1 MPTQIQLR
9 RGSTVQTS
17 TFTGAAGEITV
28 DTDKKVVV
36 VHDGSS
42 AGGVPLARGN
52 HTQSAFDAANASV
65 TGATSAGSYANSAY
79 STANTAATNALSAGV
94 YANAAFLAANSAVDT
109 WVRNAANSASSYA
122 NGAFAVANAKFS
134 STGGTISGD
143 VVVTGNLSVSGN
155 VFQVDATNL
164 SVEDNMIYLNANNTV
179 ANPDLGFAGNYND
192 GTYHH
197 AGMFRDATDGTWKFF
212 YNYSPEPDASP
223 YIDTS
228 HATFRI
234 ANLTANL
241 ITDVATIR
249 GYDPINHTNT
259 AYTHANAAFNAANNS
274 TDTWVRSA
282 ANSASS
288 YANSA
293 YAVANTGN
301 TTATSA
307 SSYANSAY
315 LQANTA
321 TTNAATADQRAV
333 TSGVYANA
341 AYGVANSA
349 SSYANGAFT
358 QANSAFNNGTSASSY
373 ANGAFSAANAA
384 SSYANSAYAKA
395 NTAGGGS
402 GLFNSSINVATG
414 YAVTNALSNAVVFS
428 ANATIYSIYV
438 TNIGADVNA
447 AVTITA
453 DFTPTGSSAN
463 VSMFRNIPI
472 PSRSSVEMLKKPQV
486 VKAND
491 IIKMQAFAN
500 GVGANSNAH
509 VIIVYET
516 TALSSYDR
524 ATALAGTGYSNLYT
538 ATGSPAVLESIK
550 VVNQDTAFGN
560 HAISIIWTNSSN
572 TVQGYIAKDIILPA
586 NSTIELCE
594 APKYM
599 YSGDKL
605 DIYSS
610 YANVVSVFASAKRT
624 A

>member
-36 VHDGSS
+36 VHDGAS
-42 AGGVPLARGN
+42 AGGIPLARGN
-52 HTQSAFDAANASV
+52 HAQAAFDAANATS
-65 TGATSAGSYANSAY
+65 TGSTSAGSYANSAY
-79 STANTAATNALSAGV
+79 STANTAATNATTADQRAVTSGV
-94 YANAAFLAANSAVDT
+94 YANAAFAA
-109 WVRNAANSASSYA
+109 
-122 NGAFAVANAKFS
+122 ANAKFS
-134 STGGTISGD
+134 ATGGTISGD

-155 VFQVDATNL
+155 VFNVDATNL
-164 SVEDNMIYLNANNTV
+164 NVEDNMIYLNANNTV

-192 GTYHH
+192 GSYHH

-212 YNYSPEPDASP
+212 HNYDPEPDASP
-223 YIDTS
+223 YIDTG

-259 AYTHANAAFNAANNS
+259 AYTHANAAFTAANNS
-274 TDTWVRSA
+274 VDTWVRAA

-288 YANSA
+288 YANGA
-293 YAVANTGN
+293 FLAAN
-301 TTATSA
+301 A
-307 SSYANSAY
+307 SVNFIALGTANSA
-315 LQANTA
+315 
-321 TTNAATADQRAV
+321 
-333 TSGVYANA
+333 GVYANT

-395 NTAGGGS
+395 NTGGGGS
-402 GLFNSSINVATG
+402 GLFNSAINVATG
-414 YAVTNALSNAVVFS
+414 YAITSSLANAVVFS
-428 ANATIYSIYV
+428 ANATIHSIYV
-438 TNIGADVNA
+438 TNIGPDVNA
-447 AVTITA
+447 AVTVTA

-463 VSMFRNIPI
+463 VSLFRNIPI

-491 IIKMQAFAN
+491 IIKMQSFVN
-500 GVGANSNAH
+500 GTAASSNAH
-509 VIIVYET
+509 VTIVYET
-516 TALSSYDR
+516 TALSSFDR
-524 ATALAGTGYSNLYT
+524 ASALADTGYSTLYT
-538 ATGSPAVLESIK
+538 ATGSPAVIESIK

-560 HAISIIWTNSSN
+560 HAISIIWTNSGN
-572 TVQGYIAKDIILPA
+572 TIQGYIAKDIILPA
-586 NSTIELCE
+586 NSTIELSE
-594 APKYM
+594 APKYL

>member
-42 AGGVPLARGN
+42 AGGIPLAREN

-79 STANTAATNALSAGV
+79 STANSATTSASQADQRAVTSGA
-94 YANAAFLAANSAVDT
+94 YANAAFAA
-109 WVRNAANSASSYA
+109 
-122 NGAFAVANAKFS
+122 ANAKFS
-134 STGGTISGD
+134 TSGGTISGD

-164 SVEDNMIYLNANNTV
+164 SVEDNMIYLNANNTT

-192 GTYHH
+192 GSYHH

-212 YNYSPEPDASP
+212 YNYDPEPDASP

-228 HATFRI
+228 HASFRI
-234 ANLTANL
+234 ANITANL

-288 YANSA
+288 YANGA
-293 YAVANTGN
+293 FV
-301 TTATSA
+301 
-307 SSYANSAY
+307 
-315 LQANTA
+315 QANTA

-333 TSGVYANA
+333 TSGSYANSA
-341 AYGVANSA
+341 FGVANSA

-402 GLFNSSINVATG
+402 GLFNSAINVATG
-414 YAVTNALSNAVVFS
+414 YAITSSLANAVVFT

-438 TNIGADVNA
+438 TNIGPDVNA
-447 AVTITA
+447 AVTVTA

-463 VSMFRNIPI
+463 VSMFKNIPI

-491 IIKMQAFAN
+491 IIKMQSFVN
-500 GVGANSNAH
+500 GTAASSNAH

-550 VVNQDTAFGN
+550 VVNQDSAFGN

>member
-36 VHDGSS
+36 VHDGAS
-42 AGGVPLARGN
+42 AGGIPLARGN
-52 HTQSAFDAANASV
+52 HAQAAFDAANTTS
-65 TGATSAGSYANSAY
+65 TGVTSAGSYANSAY
-79 STANTAATNALSAGV
+79 STANTAATNATTADQRAVTSGV
-94 YANAAFLAANSAVDT
+94 YANAAFAA
-109 WVRNAANSASSYA
+109 
-122 NGAFAVANAKFS
+122 ANAKFS
-134 STGGTISGD
+134 ATGGTISGD
-143 VVVTGNLSVSGN
+143 VIVTGNLSVSGD

-192 GTYHH
+192 GAYHH
-197 AGMFRDATDGTWKFF
+197 AGMFRDATDGIWKFF
-212 YNYSPEPDASP
+212 YNYDPEPDASP
-223 YIDTS
+223 YIDTG

-259 AYTHANAAFNAANNS
+259 AYTHANAAFTAANNS
-274 TDTWVRSA
+274 VDTWVRDA

-288 YANSA
+288 YANGA
-293 YAVANTGN
+293 FLAAN
-301 TTATSA
+301 A
-307 SSYANSAY
+307 SVNFIALGTANSA
-315 LQANTA
+315 
-321 TTNAATADQRAV
+321 
-333 TSGVYANA
+333 GVYANA

-402 GLFNSSINVATG
+402 GLFNSAINVSTG
-414 YAVTNALSNAVVFS
+414 YAITSSLANAVVFT

-438 TNIGADVNA
+438 TNIGPDVNA
-447 AVTITA
+447 AVTVTA

-463 VSMFRNIPI
+463 VSLFRNIPI

-491 IIKMQAFAN
+491 IIKMQSFVN
-500 GVGANSNAH
+500 GTAASSNAH
-509 VIIVYET
+509 VTIVYET

-524 ATALAGTGYSNLYT
+524 ATALAGTGYSTLYT
-538 ATGSPAVLESIK
+538 ASGSPAVIESIK

-560 HAISIIWTNSSN
+560 HAISIIWSNSSN
-572 TVQGYIAKDIILPA
+572 TIQGYIAKDIILPA
-586 NSTIELCE
+586 NSTIELSE
-594 APKYM
+594 APKYL
-599 YSGDKL
+599 YAGDKL

>member
-28 DTDKKVVV
+28 DTDKKIVV
-36 VHDGSS
+36 VHDGAS

-52 HTQSAFDAANASV
+52 HAQAAFDAANATS
-65 TGATSAGSYANSAY
+65 TGTTSAGSYANSAY
-79 STANTAATNALSAGV
+79 STANTAATNATTADQRAVTSGV
-94 YANAAFLAANSAVDT
+94 YANAAFAA
-109 WVRNAANSASSYA
+109 
-122 NGAFAVANAKFS
+122 ANAKFS
-134 STGGTISGD
+134 ATGGTISGD

-155 VFQVDATNL
+155 VFNVDATNL
-164 SVEDNMIYLNANNTV
+164 NVEDNMIYLNANNTV
-179 ANPDLGFAGNYND
+179 VNPDLGFAGNYND
-192 GTYHH
+192 GAYHH
-197 AGMFRDATDGTWKFF
+197 TGMFRDATDGIWKFF
-212 YNYSPEPDASP
+212 YNYDPEPDASP
-223 YIDTS
+223 YIDTG

-259 AYTHANAAFNAANNS
+259 AYTHANAAFTAANNS
-274 TDTWVRSA
+274 VDTWVRAA

-288 YANSA
+288 YANGA
-293 YAVANTGN
+293 FLAAN
-301 TTATSA
+301 A
-307 SSYANSAY
+307 SVNFIALGTANSA
-315 LQANTA
+315 
-321 TTNAATADQRAV
+321 
-333 TSGVYANA
+333 GVYANA

-395 NTAGGGS
+395 NTGGGS
-402 GLFNSSINVATG
+402 GLFNSAINVATG
-414 YAVTNALSNAVVFS
+414 YAITSSLANAVVFS

-438 TNIGADVNA
+438 TNIGPDVNA
-447 AVTITA
+447 AVTVTA

-463 VSMFRNIPI
+463 VSLFRNIPI

-491 IIKMQAFAN
+491 IIKMQSFVN
-500 GVGANSNAH
+500 GTAASSNAH
-509 VIIVYET
+509 VTIVYET
-516 TALSSYDR
+516 TALSSFDR
-524 ATALAGTGYSNLYT
+524 ASALAGTGYSTLYT
-538 ATGSPAVLESIK
+538 ATGSPAVIESIK

-560 HAISIIWTNSSN
+560 HAISIIWTNSGN
-572 TVQGYIAKDIILPA
+572 TIQGYIAKDIILPA
-586 NSTIELCE
+586 NSTIELSE
-594 APKYM
+594 APKYL

>member
-28 DTDKKVVV
+28 DTDKKIVV
-36 VHDGSS
+36 VHDGAS

-52 HTQSAFDAANASV
+52 HAQAAFDAANATS
-65 TGATSAGSYANSAY
+65 TGTTSAGSYANSAY
-79 STANTAATNALSAGV
+79 STANTAAPNATTADQRAVTSGV
-94 YANAAFLAANSAVDT
+94 YANAAFAA
-109 WVRNAANSASSYA
+109 
-122 NGAFAVANAKFS
+122 ANAKFS
-134 STGGTISGD
+134 ATGGTISGD

-155 VFQVDATNL
+155 VFNVDATNL
-164 SVEDNMIYLNANNTV
+164 NVEDNMIYLNANNTV
-179 ANPDLGFAGNYND
+179 VNPDLGFAGNYND
-192 GTYHH
+192 GAYHH
-197 AGMFRDATDGTWKFF
+197 TGMFRDATDGIWKFF
-212 YNYSPEPDASP
+212 YNYDPEPDASP
-223 YIDTS
+223 YIDTG

-249 GYDPINHTNT
+249 GYDPINHTNI
-259 AYTHANAAFNAANNS
+259 AYTHANAAFTAANNS
-274 TDTWVRSA
+274 TDSWVRDA

-288 YANSA
+288 YANGA
-293 YAVANTGN
+293 FLAAN
-301 TTATSA
+301 A
-307 SSYANSAY
+307 SVNFIALGTANSA
-315 LQANTA
+315 
-321 TTNAATADQRAV
+321 
-333 TSGVYANA
+333 GVYANA

-395 NTAGGGS
+395 NTGGGS
-402 GLFNSSINVATG
+402 GLFNSAINVATG
-414 YAVTNALSNAVVFS
+414 YAITSSLANAVVFS

-438 TNIGADVNA
+438 TNIGPDVNA
-447 AVTITA
+447 AVTVTA

-463 VSMFRNIPI
+463 VSLFRNIPI

-491 IIKMQAFAN
+491 IIKMQSFVN
-500 GVGANSNAH
+500 GTAASSNAH
-509 VIIVYET
+509 VTIVYET
-516 TALSSYDR
+516 TALSSFDR
-524 ATALAGTGYSNLYT
+524 ASALADTGYSTLYT
-538 ATGSPAVLESIK
+538 ATGSPAVIESIK

-560 HAISIIWTNSSN
+560 HAISIIWTNSGN
-572 TVQGYIAKDIILPA
+572 TIQGYIAKDIILPA
-586 NSTIELCE
+586 NSTIELSE
-594 APKYM
+594 APKYL

>member
-36 VHDGSS
+36 VHDGAS
-42 AGGVPLARGN
+42 AGGIPLARGN
-52 HTQSAFDAANASV
+52 HAQAAFDAANTTS
-65 TGATSAGSYANSAY
+65 TGVTSAGSYANSAY
-79 STANTAATNALSAGV
+79 STANTAATNATTADQRAVTSGV
-94 YANAAFLAANSAVDT
+94 YANAAFAA
-109 WVRNAANSASSYA
+109 
-122 NGAFAVANAKFS
+122 ANAKFS
-134 STGGTISGD
+134 ATGGTISGD
-143 VVVTGNLSVSGN
+143 VIVTGNLSVSGN

-192 GTYHH
+192 GAYHH
-197 AGMFRDATDGTWKFF
+197 AGMFRDATDGIWKFF
-212 YNYSPEPDASP
+212 YNYDPEPDASP
-223 YIDTS
+223 YIDTG

-259 AYTHANAAFNAANNS
+259 AYTHANAAFTAANNS
-274 TDTWVRSA
+274 VDTWVRDA

-288 YANSA
+288 YANGA
-293 YAVANTGN
+293 FLAAN
-301 TTATSA
+301 A
-307 SSYANSAY
+307 SVNFIALGTANSA
-315 LQANTA
+315 
-321 TTNAATADQRAV
+321 
-333 TSGVYANA
+333 GVYANA

-402 GLFNSSINVATG
+402 GLFNSAINVATG
-414 YAVTNALSNAVVFS
+414 YAITSSLANAVVFT

-438 TNIGADVNA
+438 TNIGPDVNA
-447 AVTITA
+447 AVTVTA

-463 VSMFRNIPI
+463 VSLFRNIPI

-491 IIKMQAFAN
+491 IIKMQSFVN
-500 GVGANSNAH
+500 GTAASSNAH
-509 VIIVYET
+509 VTIVYET

-524 ATALAGTGYSNLYT
+524 ATALAGTGYSTLYT
-538 ATGSPAVLESIK
+538 ASGSPAVIESIK

-560 HAISIIWTNSSN
+560 HAISIIWSNSSN
-572 TVQGYIAKDIILPA
+572 TIQGYIAKDIILPA
-586 NSTIELCE
+586 NSTLELCE
-594 APKYM
+594 APKYL
-599 YSGDKL
+599 YAGDEL

-610 YANVVSVFASAKRT
+610 YANVVSVFVSAKRT

>member
-42 AGGVPLARGN
+42 AGGIPLAREN
-52 HTQSAFDAANASV
+52 HAQAAFNAANTTV
-65 TGATSAGSYANSAY
+65 TGVTSAGSYANSA
-79 STANTAATNALSAGV
+79 
-94 YANAAFLAANSAVDT
+94 FEAANS
-109 WVRNAANSASSYA
+109 
-122 NGAFAVANAKFS
+122 KL
-134 STGGTISGD
+134 STSGGTISGS
-143 VVVTGNLSVSGN
+143 VTVTGNLTVGGEVVTIN
-155 VFQVDATNL
+155 ATNL
-164 SVEDNMIYLNANNTV
+164 SVEDNMIYLNANNAVT
-179 ANPDLGFAGNYND
+179 NPDLGLAGNYND

-197 AGMFRDATDGTWKFF
+197 AGMFRDATDGTWKFY
-212 YNYSPEPDASP
+212 YNYEPEPDASP
-223 YIDTS
+223 YIDTG
-228 HATFRI
+228 HASFRY
-234 ANLTANL
+234 ANITANL

-249 GYDPINHTNT
+249 GYDPINHTNA
-259 AYTHANAAFNAANNS
+259 AYTHANAAFVAANNS
-274 TDTWVRSA
+274 TDSWVRDA
-282 ANSASS
+282 ANSAS
-288 YANSA
+288 A
-293 YAVANTGN
+293 
-301 TTATSA
+301 
-307 SSYANSAY
+307 
-315 LQANTA
+315 
-321 TTNAATADQRAV
+321 
-333 TSGVYANA
+333 YANA
-341 AYGVANSA
+341 GFGVANSA

-447 AVTITA
+447 AVTITG

-491 IIKMQAFAN
+491 IIKMQAFVN

-516 TALSSYDR
+516 TTLSSYDR

-550 VVNQDTAFGN
+550 VVNQDSAFGN

>member
-42 AGGVPLARGN
+42 AGGVPLARAN
-52 HTQSAFDAANASV
+52 HTQSAFDAANTTVTAAAAAS
-65 TGATSAGSYANSAY
+65 SYANSAY
-79 STANTAATNALSAGV
+79 STANTAATNATTADQRAVTSGA
-94 YANAAFLAANSAVDT
+94 YANAAFAA
-109 WVRNAANSASSYA
+109 
-122 NGAFAVANAKFS
+122 ANAKFS
-134 STGGTISGD
+134 ATGGTISGD

-155 VFQVDATNL
+155 VFNVDATNL
-164 SVEDNMIYLNANNTV
+164 NIEDNMIYLNANNTV
-179 ANPDLGFAGNYND
+179 VNPDLGFAGNYND
-192 GTYHH
+192 GSYHH
-197 AGMFRDATDGTWKFF
+197 AGIFRDATDGTWKFF
-212 YNYSPEPDASP
+212 HNYDPEPDASP
-223 YIDTS
+223 YIDTG

-234 ANLTANL
+234 ANVTANL

-249 GYDPINHTNT
+249 GYDPINHTNV
-259 AYTHANAAFNAANNS
+259 AYTHANAAFVAANNS
-274 TDTWVRSA
+274 TDSWVRNA

-288 YANSA
+288 YANGA
-293 YAVANTGN
+293 FGVANT
-301 TTATSA
+301 AA
-307 SSYANSAY
+307 
-315 LQANTA
+315 
-321 TTNAATADQRAV
+321 TNATTADQRAV

-373 ANGAFSAANAA
+373 ANGAFSAANSA
-384 SSYANSAYAKA
+384 SSYANAAFVKA
-395 NTAGGGS
+395 NTGGGGS

-414 YAVTNALSNAVVFS
+414 YAITSSLANAVVFS

-438 TNIGADVNA
+438 TNIGPDVNA
-447 AVTITA
+447 AVTVTG

-463 VSMFRNIPI
+463 VSLFRNIPI

-491 IIKMQAFAN
+491 IIKMQSFVN
-500 GVGANSNAH
+500 GTAASSNAH
-509 VIIVYET
+509 VTIVYET
-516 TALSSYDR
+516 TALSSFDR
-524 ATALAGTGYSNLYT
+524 SAALAGTGYSALYA
-538 ATGSPAVLESIK
+538 ATGSPAVIESIK
-550 VVNQDTAFGN
+550 IVNQDTAFGN

-572 TVQGYIAKDIILPA
+572 TIQGYIAKDIILPA

-594 APKYM
+594 APKYL
-599 YSGDKL
+599 YAGDEL
-605 DIYSS
+605 DFYSS
-610 YANVVSVFASAKRT
+610 FANVVSVFVSAKRT

>member
-36 VHDGSS
+36 VHDGAS
-42 AGGVPLARGN
+42 AGGIPLARGN
-52 HTQSAFDAANASV
+52 HAQAAFDAANSTS

-79 STANTAATNALSAGV
+79 STANTAATNATTADQRAVTSGA
-94 YANAAFLAANSAVDT
+94 YANAAFAA
-109 WVRNAANSASSYA
+109 
-122 NGAFAVANAKFS
+122 ANAKFS
-134 STGGTISGD
+134 ATGGTISGD

-155 VFQVDATNL
+155 VFNVDATNL
-164 SVEDNMIYLNANNTV
+164 NVEDNMIYLNANNTV
-179 ANPDLGFAGNYND
+179 ANPDPGFAGNYND
-192 GTYHH
+192 GSYHH
-197 AGMFRDATDGTWKFF
+197 AGMFRDATDGIWKFF
-212 YNYSPEPDASP
+212 YNYDPEPDASP
-223 YIDTS
+223 YIDTG

-259 AYTHANAAFNAANNS
+259 AYTHANAAFTAANNS
-274 TDTWVRSA
+274 VDTWVRAA

-288 YANSA
+288 YANGA
-293 YAVANTGN
+293 FLAAN
-301 TTATSA
+301 A
-307 SSYANSAY
+307 SVNFIALGTANSA
-315 LQANTA
+315 
-321 TTNAATADQRAV
+321 
-333 TSGVYANA
+333 GVYANA
-341 AYGVANSA
+341 GFGVANSA

-395 NTAGGGS
+395 NTGGGS
-402 GLFNSSINVATG
+402 GLFNSAINVATG
-414 YAVTNALSNAVVFS
+414 YAITSSLANAVVFS
-428 ANATIYSIYV
+428 ANATIHSIYV
-438 TNIGADVNA
+438 TNIGPDVNA
-447 AVTITA
+447 AVTVTA

-463 VSMFRNIPI
+463 VSLFRNIPI

-491 IIKMQAFAN
+491 IIKMQSFVN
-500 GVGANSNAH
+500 GTAASSNAH
-509 VIIVYET
+509 VTIVYET
-516 TALSSYDR
+516 TALSSFDR
-524 ATALAGTGYSNLYT
+524 ASALAGTGYSTLYT
-538 ATGSPAVLESIK
+538 ASGSPAVIESIK

-560 HAISIIWTNSSN
+560 HAISIIWTNSGN
-572 TVQGYIAKDIILPA
+572 TIQGYIAKDIILPA
-586 NSTIELCE
+586 NSTIELSE
-594 APKYM
+594 APKYL

>member
-36 VHDGSS
+36 VHDGAS
-42 AGGVPLARGN
+42 AGGIPLARGN
-52 HTQSAFDAANASV
+52 HAQAAFDAANTTS
-65 TGATSAGSYANSAY
+65 TGVTSAGSYANSAY
-79 STANTAATNALSAGV
+79 STANTAATNATTADQRAVTSGV
-94 YANAAFLAANSAVDT
+94 YANAAFAA
-109 WVRNAANSASSYA
+109 
-122 NGAFAVANAKFS
+122 ANAKFS
-134 STGGTISGD
+134 ATGGTISGD
-143 VVVTGNLSVSGN
+143 VIVTGNLSVSGN

-192 GTYHH
+192 GAYHH
-197 AGMFRDATDGTWKFF
+197 AGMFRDATDGIWKFF
-212 YNYSPEPDASP
+212 YNYDPEPDASP
-223 YIDTS
+223 YIDTG

-259 AYTHANAAFNAANNS
+259 AYTHANAAFTAANNS
-274 TDTWVRSA
+274 VDTWVRDA

-288 YANSA
+288 YANGA
-293 YAVANTGN
+293 FLAAN
-301 TTATSA
+301 A
-307 SSYANSAY
+307 SVNFIALGTANSA
-315 LQANTA
+315 
-321 TTNAATADQRAV
+321 
-333 TSGVYANA
+333 GVYANA

-402 GLFNSSINVATG
+402 GLFNSAINVSTG
-414 YAVTNALSNAVVFS
+414 YAITSSLANAVVFT

-438 TNIGADVNA
+438 TNIGPDVNA
-447 AVTITA
+447 AVTVTA

-463 VSMFRNIPI
+463 VSLFRNIPI

-491 IIKMQAFAN
+491 IIKMQSFVN
-500 GVGANSNAH
+500 GTAASSNAH
-509 VIIVYET
+509 VTIVYET

-524 ATALAGTGYSNLYT
+524 ATALAGTGYSTLYT
-538 ATGSPAVLESIK
+538 ASGSPAVIESIK

-560 HAISIIWTNSSN
+560 HAISIIWSNSSN
-572 TVQGYIAKDIILPA
+572 TIQGYIAKDIILPA

-594 APKYM
+594 APKYL
-599 YSGDKL
+599 YAGDEL

-610 YANVVSVFASAKRT
+610 YANVVSVFVSAKRT

>member
-17 TFTGAAGEITV
+17 TFAGAAGEITV

-42 AGGVPLARGN
+42 PGGVPLARGN
-52 HTQSAFDAANASV
+52 HAQAAFDAANATS
-65 TGATSAGSYANSAY
+65 TGTTSAGSYANSAY
-79 STANTAATNALSAGV
+79 STANTAATNATTADQRAVTSGV
-94 YANAAFLAANSAVDT
+94 YANAAFAA
-109 WVRNAANSASSYA
+109 
-122 NGAFAVANAKFS
+122 ANAKFS
-134 STGGTISGD
+134 ATGGTISGD
-143 VVVTGNLSVSGN
+143 VIVTGNLSVSGD

-192 GTYHH
+192 GAYHH
-197 AGMFRDATDGTWKFF
+197 AGMFRDATDGIWKFF
-212 YNYSPEPDASP
+212 YNYDPEPDASP
-223 YIDTS
+223 YIDTG

-259 AYTHANAAFNAANNS
+259 AYTHANAAFTAANNS
-274 TDTWVRSA
+274 VDTWVRDA

-288 YANSA
+288 YANGA
-293 YAVANTGN
+293 FLAAN
-301 TTATSA
+301 A
-307 SSYANSAY
+307 SVNFIALGTANSA
-315 LQANTA
+315 
-321 TTNAATADQRAV
+321 
-333 TSGVYANA
+333 GVYANA

-402 GLFNSSINVATG
+402 GLFNSAINVATG
-414 YAVTNALSNAVVFS
+414 YAITSSLANAVVFT

-438 TNIGADVNA
+438 TNIGPDVNA
-447 AVTITA
+447 AVTVTA

-463 VSMFRNIPI
+463 VSLFRNIPI

-491 IIKMQAFAN
+491 IIKMQSFVN
-500 GVGANSNAH
+500 GTAASSNAH
-509 VIIVYET
+509 VTIVYET

-524 ATALAGTGYSNLYT
+524 ATALAGTGYSTLYT
-538 ATGSPAVLESIK
+538 ASGSPAVIESIK

-560 HAISIIWTNSSN
+560 HAISIIWSNSSN
-572 TVQGYIAKDIILPA
+572 TIQGYIAKDIILPA

-594 APKYM
+594 APKYL
-599 YSGDKL
+599 YAGDEL

-610 YANVVSVFASAKRT
+610 YANVVSVFVSAKRT

>member
-17 TFTGAAGEITV
+17 TFAGAAGEITV

-52 HTQSAFDAANASV
+52 HAQAAFDAANATS
-65 TGATSAGSYANSAY
+65 TGTTSAGSYANSAY
-79 STANTAATNALSAGV
+79 STANTAATNATTADQRAVTSGV
-94 YANAAFLAANSAVDT
+94 YANAAFAA
-109 WVRNAANSASSYA
+109 
-122 NGAFAVANAKFS
+122 ANAKFS
-134 STGGTISGD
+134 ATGGTISGD

-155 VFQVDATNL
+155 VFNVDATNL
-164 SVEDNMIYLNANNTV
+164 NVEDNMIYLNANNTV
-179 ANPDLGFAGNYND
+179 VNPDLGFAGNYND
-192 GTYHH
+192 GAYHH
-197 AGMFRDATDGTWKFF
+197 TGMFRDATDGIWKFF
-212 YNYSPEPDASP
+212 YNYDPEPDASP
-223 YIDTS
+223 YIDTG

-259 AYTHANAAFNAANNS
+259 AYTHANAAFTAANNS
-274 TDTWVRSA
+274 VDTWVRAA

-288 YANSA
+288 YANGA
-293 YAVANTGN
+293 FLAAN
-301 TTATSA
+301 A
-307 SSYANSAY
+307 SVNFIALGTANSA
-315 LQANTA
+315 
-321 TTNAATADQRAV
+321 
-333 TSGVYANA
+333 GVYANA

-395 NTAGGGS
+395 NTGGGS
-402 GLFNSSINVATG
+402 GLFNSAINVATG
-414 YAVTNALSNAVVFS
+414 YAITSSLANAVVFS

-438 TNIGADVNA
+438 TNIGPDVNA
-447 AVTITA
+447 AVTVTA

-463 VSMFRNIPI
+463 VSLFRNIPI

-491 IIKMQAFAN
+491 IIKMQSFVN
-500 GVGANSNAH
+500 GTAASSNAH
-509 VIIVYET
+509 VTIVYET
-516 TALSSYDR
+516 TALSSFDR
-524 ATALAGTGYSNLYT
+524 ASALAGTGYSTLYT
-538 ATGSPAVLESIK
+538 ASGSPAVIESIK

-560 HAISIIWTNSSN
+560 HAISIIWTNSGN
-572 TVQGYIAKDIILPA
+572 TIQGYIAKDIILPA
-586 NSTIELCE
+586 NSTIELSE
-594 APKYM
+594 APKYL

>member
-52 HTQSAFDAANASV
+52 HAQAAFDAANATS
-65 TGATSAGSYANSAY
+65 TGTTSAGSYANSAY
-79 STANTAATNALSAGV
+79 STANTAATNATTADQRAVTSGV
-94 YANAAFLAANSAVDT
+94 YANAAFAA
-109 WVRNAANSASSYA
+109 
-122 NGAFAVANAKFS
+122 ANAKFS
-134 STGGTISGD
+134 ATGGTISGD

-155 VFQVDATNL
+155 VFNVDATNL
-164 SVEDNMIYLNANNTV
+164 NVEDNMIYLNANNTV

-192 GTYHH
+192 GSYHH

-212 YNYSPEPDASP
+212 HNYDPEPDASP
-223 YIDTS
+223 YIDTG

-259 AYTHANAAFNAANNS
+259 AYTHANAAFTAANNS
-274 TDTWVRSA
+274 VDTWVRAA

-288 YANSA
+288 YANGA
-293 YAVANTGN
+293 FLAAN
-301 TTATSA
+301 A
-307 SSYANSAY
+307 SVNFIALGTANSA
-315 LQANTA
+315 
-321 TTNAATADQRAV
+321 
-333 TSGVYANA
+333 GVYANA
-341 AYGVANSA
+341 GFGVANSA

-395 NTAGGGS
+395 NTGGGGS
-402 GLFNSSINVATG
+402 GLFNSAINVATG
-414 YAVTNALSNAVVFS
+414 YAITSSLANAVVFS
-428 ANATIYSIYV
+428 ANATIHSIYV
-438 TNIGADVNA
+438 TNIGPDVNA
-447 AVTITA
+447 AVTVTA

-463 VSMFRNIPI
+463 VSLFRNIPI

-491 IIKMQAFAN
+491 IIKMQSFVN
-500 GVGANSNAH
+500 GTAASSNAH
-509 VIIVYET
+509 VTIVYET
-516 TALSSYDR
+516 TALSSFDR
-524 ATALAGTGYSNLYT
+524 ASALANTGYSTLYT
-538 ATGSPAVLESIK
+538 ATDSPAVIESIK

-560 HAISIIWTNSSN
+560 HAISIIWTNSGN
-572 TVQGYIAKDIILPA
+572 TIQGYIAKDIILPA
-586 NSTIELCE
+586 NSTIELSE
-594 APKYM
+594 APKYL

>member
-28 DTDKKVVV
+28 DTDKKIVV
-36 VHDGSS
+36 VHDGAS

-52 HTQSAFDAANASV
+52 HAQAAFDAANATS
-65 TGATSAGSYANSAY
+65 TGTTSAGSYANSAY
-79 STANTAATNALSAGV
+79 STANTAATNATTADQRAVTSGV
-94 YANAAFLAANSAVDT
+94 YANAAFAA
-109 WVRNAANSASSYA
+109 
-122 NGAFAVANAKFS
+122 ANAKFS
-134 STGGTISGD
+134 ATGGTISGD

-155 VFQVDATNL
+155 VFNVDATNL
-164 SVEDNMIYLNANNTV
+164 NVEDNMIYLNANNTV
-179 ANPDLGFAGNYND
+179 VNPDLGFAGNYND
-192 GTYHH
+192 GAYHH
-197 AGMFRDATDGTWKFF
+197 TGMFRDATDGIWKFF
-212 YNYSPEPDASP
+212 YNYDPEPDASP
-223 YIDTS
+223 YIDTG

-249 GYDPINHTNT
+249 GYDPINHTNI
-259 AYTHANAAFNAANNS
+259 AYTHANAAFTAANNS
-274 TDTWVRSA
+274 TDSWVRDA

-288 YANSA
+288 YANGA
-293 YAVANTGN
+293 FLAAN
-301 TTATSA
+301 A
-307 SSYANSAY
+307 SVNFIALGTANSA
-315 LQANTA
+315 
-321 TTNAATADQRAV
+321 
-333 TSGVYANA
+333 GVYANA

-395 NTAGGGS
+395 NTGGGS
-402 GLFNSSINVATG
+402 GLFNSAINVAPG
-414 YAVTNALSNAVVFS
+414 YAITSSLANAVVFS

-438 TNIGADVNA
+438 TNIGPDVNA
-447 AVTITA
+447 AVTVTA

-463 VSMFRNIPI
+463 VSLFRNIPI

-491 IIKMQAFAN
+491 IIKMQSFVN
-500 GVGANSNAH
+500 GTAASSNAH
-509 VIIVYET
+509 VTIVYET
-516 TALSSYDR
+516 TTLSSFDR
-524 ATALAGTGYSNLYT
+524 ASALADTGYSTLYT
-538 ATGSPAVLESIK
+538 ATGSPAVIESIK

-560 HAISIIWTNSSN
+560 HAISIIWTNSGN
-572 TVQGYIAKDIILPA
+572 TIQGYIAKDIILPA
-586 NSTIELCE
+586 NSTIELSE
-594 APKYM
+594 APKYL

>member
-17 TFTGAAGEITV
+17 TFAGAAGEITV

-42 AGGVPLARGN
+42 PGGVPLARGN
-52 HTQSAFDAANASV
+52 HAQAAFDAANATS
-65 TGATSAGSYANSAY
+65 TGTTSAGSYANSAY
-79 STANTAATNALSAGV
+79 STANTAATNATTADQRAVTSGV
-94 YANAAFLAANSAVDT
+94 YANAAFAA
-109 WVRNAANSASSYA
+109 
-122 NGAFAVANAKFS
+122 ANAKFS
-134 STGGTISGD
+134 ATGGTISGD

-155 VFQVDATNL
+155 VFNVDATNL
-164 SVEDNMIYLNANNTV
+164 NVEDNMIYLNANNTV

-192 GTYHH
+192 GSYHH

-212 YNYSPEPDASP
+212 HNYDPEPDASP
-223 YIDTS
+223 YIDTG

-259 AYTHANAAFNAANNS
+259 AYTHANAAFTAANNS
-274 TDTWVRSA
+274 VDTWVRAA

-288 YANSA
+288 YANGA
-293 YAVANTGN
+293 FLAAN
-301 TTATSA
+301 A
-307 SSYANSAY
+307 SVNFIALGTANSA
-315 LQANTA
+315 
-321 TTNAATADQRAV
+321 
-333 TSGVYANA
+333 GVYANA

-395 NTAGGGS
+395 NTGGGGS
-402 GLFNSSINVATG
+402 GLFNSAINVATG
-414 YAVTNALSNAVVFS
+414 YAITSSLANAVVFT
-428 ANATIYSIYV
+428 ANATIHSIYV
-438 TNIGADVNA
+438 TNIGPDVNA
-447 AVTITA
+447 AVTVTA

-463 VSMFRNIPI
+463 VSLFRNIPI

-491 IIKMQAFAN
+491 IIKMQSFVN
-500 GVGANSNAH
+500 GTAASSNAH
-509 VIIVYET
+509 VTIVYET
-516 TALSSYDR
+516 TALSSFDR
-524 ATALAGTGYSNLYT
+524 ASALANTGYSTLYT
-538 ATGSPAVLESIK
+538 ATDSPAVIESIK

-560 HAISIIWTNSSN
+560 HAISIIWTNSGN
-572 TVQGYIAKDIILPA
+572 TIQGYIAKDIILPA
-586 NSTIELCE
+586 NSTIELSE
-594 APKYM
+594 APKYL
-599 YSGDKL
+599 YAGDKL

>member
-42 AGGVPLARGN
+42 AGGIPLAREN
-52 HTQSAFDAANASV
+52 HAQSAFDAANASV
-65 TGATSAGSYANSAY
+65 TGATSAGSYANSAF
-79 STANTAATNALSAGV
+79 STANNKLS
-94 YANAAFLAANSAVDT
+94 T
-109 WVRNAANSASSYA
+109 
-122 NGAFAVANAKFS
+122 
-134 STGGTISGD
+134 TGGTISGSL
-143 VVVTGNLSVSGN
+143 VVTGNLTVSGN

-164 SVEDNMIYLNANNTV
+164 SIEDNMIYLNANNTV
-179 ANPDLGFAGNYND
+179 SNPDLGIAGNYND
-192 GTYHH
+192 GAYHH

-212 YNYSPEPDASP
+212 YNYDPEPDASP

-249 GYDPINHTNT
+249 GYDPISHTNV
-259 AYTHANAAFNAANNS
+259 AFNHANAAFAAANNS
-274 TDTWVRSA
+274 TDTWVRNA
-282 ANSASS
+282 ANSAS
-288 YANSA
+288 N
-293 YAVANTGN
+293 
-301 TTATSA
+301 
-307 SSYANSAY
+307 
-315 LQANTA
+315 
-321 TTNAATADQRAV
+321 
-333 TSGVYANA
+333 YANA

-373 ANGAFSAANAA
+373 ANGAFQAANAA

-428 ANATIYSIYV
+428 SNATIYSIYV

-463 VSMFRNIPI
+463 VSMFKNIPI

-500 GVGANSNAH
+500 GTGANSNAH

-516 TALSSYDR
+516 TALSTYDR

-550 VVNQDTAFGN
+550 IVNQDTAFGN

-572 TVQGYIAKDIILPA
+572 TIQGYIAKDIILPA

-594 APKYM
+594 APKYL

>member
-17 TFTGAAGEITV
+17 TFAGAAGEITV

-42 AGGVPLARGN
+42 PGGVPLAREN
-52 HTQSAFDAANASV
+52 HAQSAFDAANATV

-79 STANTAATNALSAGV
+79 STANTAATNATTADQRAVTSGA
-94 YANAAFLAANSAVDT
+94 YANAAFAA
-109 WVRNAANSASSYA
+109 
-122 NGAFAVANAKFS
+122 ANAKFS
-134 STGGTISGD
+134 ATGGTISGD

-192 GTYHH
+192 GTYRH
-197 AGMFRDATDGTWKFF
+197 AGLFRDATDGAWKFF
-212 YNYSPEPDASP
+212 YNYEPEPDASP

-234 ANLTANL
+234 ANITANL

-249 GYDPINHTNT
+249 GYDPINHTNV
-259 AYTHANAAFNAANNS
+259 AYTHANAAFAAANNS
-274 TDTWVRSA
+274 VDTWVRAA

-288 YANSA
+288 YANGA
-293 YAVANTGN
+293 FLAAN
-301 TTATSA
+301 A
-307 SSYANSAY
+307 SVNFIALGTANSA
-315 LQANTA
+315 
-321 TTNAATADQRAV
+321 
-333 TSGVYANA
+333 SVYANA

-373 ANGAFSAANAA
+373 ANGAFSAANSA
-384 SSYANSAYAKA
+384 SSYANAAFAKA
-395 NTAGGGS
+395 NTSGGGS
-402 GLFNSSINVATG
+402 GLFNSAINVATG
-414 YAVTNALSNAVVFS
+414 YAVTSTLANAVVFT

-438 TNIGADVNA
+438 TNIGPDVNA
-447 AVTITA
+447 AVTITG

-463 VSMFRNIPI
+463 VSLFRNIPI

-491 IIKMQAFAN
+491 IIRMQSFVN
-500 GVGANSNAH
+500 GTAANSNAH
-509 VIIVYET
+509 VTIVYET
-516 TALSSYDR
+516 TALSTFDR
-524 ATALAGTGYSNLYT
+524 ATALAGTGYSTLYV
-538 ATGSPAVLESIK
+538 ASGSPAVIESIK

-572 TVQGYIAKDIILPA
+572 TIQGYIAKDIILPA

-594 APKYM
+594 APKYL
-599 YSGDKL
+599 YAGHEL

-610 YANVVSVFASAKRT
+610 YANVVSVFVSAKRT

>member
-52 HTQSAFDAANASV
+52 HAQAAFDAANATS
-65 TGATSAGSYANSAY
+65 TGTTSAGSYANSAY
-79 STANTAATNALSAGV
+79 STANTAATNATTADQRAVTSGV
-94 YANAAFLAANSAVDT
+94 YANAAFAA
-109 WVRNAANSASSYA
+109 
-122 NGAFAVANAKFS
+122 ANAKFS
-134 STGGTISGD
+134 ATGGTISGD

-155 VFQVDATNL
+155 VFNVDATNL
-164 SVEDNMIYLNANNTV
+164 NVEDNMIYLNANNTV
-179 ANPDLGFAGNYND
+179 VNPDLGFAGNYND
-192 GTYHH
+192 GAYHH
-197 AGMFRDATDGTWKFF
+197 TGMFRDATDGIWKFF
-212 YNYSPEPDASP
+212 YNYDPEPDASP
-223 YIDTS
+223 YIDTG

-249 GYDPINHTNT
+249 GYDPINHTNI
-259 AYTHANAAFNAANNS
+259 AYTHANAAFTAANNS
-274 TDTWVRSA
+274 TDSWVRDA

-288 YANSA
+288 YANGA
-293 YAVANTGN
+293 FLAAN
-301 TTATSA
+301 A
-307 SSYANSAY
+307 SVNFIALGTANSA
-315 LQANTA
+315 
-321 TTNAATADQRAV
+321 
-333 TSGVYANA
+333 GVYANA

-395 NTAGGGS
+395 NTGGGS
-402 GLFNSSINVATG
+402 GLFNSAINVATG
-414 YAVTNALSNAVVFS
+414 YAITSSLANAVVFS

-438 TNIGADVNA
+438 TNIGPDVNA
-447 AVTITA
+447 AVTVTA

-463 VSMFRNIPI
+463 VSLFRNIPI

-491 IIKMQAFAN
+491 IIKMQSFVN
-500 GVGANSNAH
+500 GTAASSNAH
-509 VIIVYET
+509 VTIVYET
-516 TALSSYDR
+516 TALSSFDR
-524 ATALAGTGYSNLYT
+524 ASALAGTGYSTLYT
-538 ATGSPAVLESIK
+538 ATGSPAVIESIK

-560 HAISIIWTNSSN
+560 HAISIIWTNSGN
-572 TVQGYIAKDIILPA
+572 TIQGYIAKDIILPA
-586 NSTIELCE
+586 NSTIDLSE
-594 APKYM
+594 APKYL

>member
-28 DTDKKVVV
+28 DTDKKIVV
-36 VHDGSS
+36 VHDGAS
-42 AGGVPLARGN
+42 AGGIPLARGN
-52 HTQSAFDAANASV
+52 HAQAAFDAANATS
-65 TGATSAGSYANSAY
+65 TGTTSAGSYANSAY
-79 STANTAATNALSAGV
+79 STANTAATNATTADQRAVTSGV
-94 YANAAFLAANSAVDT
+94 YANAAFAA
-109 WVRNAANSASSYA
+109 
-122 NGAFAVANAKFS
+122 ANAKFS
-134 STGGTISGD
+134 ATGGTISGD

-155 VFQVDATNL
+155 VFNVDATNL
-164 SVEDNMIYLNANNTV
+164 NVEDNMIYLNANNTV
-179 ANPDLGFAGNYND
+179 VNPDLGFAGNYND
-192 GTYHH
+192 GAYHH
-197 AGMFRDATDGTWKFF
+197 TGMFRDATDGIWKFF
-212 YNYSPEPDASP
+212 YNYDPEPDASP
-223 YIDTS
+223 YIDTG

-259 AYTHANAAFNAANNS
+259 AYTHANAAFTAANNS
-274 TDTWVRSA
+274 VDTWVRAA

-288 YANSA
+288 YANGA
-293 YAVANTGN
+293 FLAAN
-301 TTATSA
+301 A
-307 SSYANSAY
+307 SVNFIALGTANSA
-315 LQANTA
+315 
-321 TTNAATADQRAV
+321 
-333 TSGVYANA
+333 GVYANA

-395 NTAGGGS
+395 NTGGGS
-402 GLFNSSINVATG
+402 GLFNSAINVATG
-414 YAVTNALSNAVVFS
+414 YAITSSLANAVVFS

-438 TNIGADVNA
+438 TNIGPDVNA
-447 AVTITA
+447 AVTVTA

-463 VSMFRNIPI
+463 VSLFRNIPI

-486 VKAND
+486 VKTND
-491 IIKMQAFAN
+491 IIKMQSFVN
-500 GVGANSNAH
+500 GTAASSNAH
-509 VIIVYET
+509 VTIVYET
-516 TALSSYDR
+516 TALSSFDR
-524 ATALAGTGYSNLYT
+524 ASALAGTGYSTLYT
-538 ATGSPAVLESIK
+538 ATDSPAVIESIK

-560 HAISIIWTNSSN
+560 HAISIIWTNSGN
-572 TVQGYIAKDIILPA
+572 TIQGYIAKDIILPA
-586 NSTIELCE
+586 NSTIELSE
-594 APKYM
+594 APKYL

>member
-28 DTDKKVVV
+28 DTDKKIVV
-36 VHDGSS
+36 VHDGAS
-42 AGGVPLARGN
+42 AGGIPLARGN
-52 HTQSAFDAANASV
+52 HAQAAFDAANATS
-65 TGATSAGSYANSAY
+65 TGSTSAGSYANSAY
-79 STANTAATNALSAGV
+79 STANTAATNATTADQRAVTSGV
-94 YANAAFLAANSAVDT
+94 YANAAFAA
-109 WVRNAANSASSYA
+109 
-122 NGAFAVANAKFS
+122 ANAKFS
-134 STGGTISGD
+134 ATGGTISGD
-143 VVVTGNLSVSGN
+143 VIVTGNLSVSGN
-155 VFQVDATNL
+155 VFNVDATNL
-164 SVEDNMIYLNANNTV
+164 NVEDNMIYLNANNTV

-192 GTYHH
+192 GSYHH
-197 AGMFRDATDGTWKFF
+197 AGMFRDATDGIWKFF
-212 YNYSPEPDASP
+212 YNYDPEPDASP
-223 YIDTS
+223 YIDTG

-249 GYDPINHTNT
+249 GYDPINHTNV
-259 AYTHANAAFNAANNS
+259 AYTHANAAFTAANNS
-274 TDTWVRSA
+274 VDTWVRAA

-288 YANSA
+288 YANGA
-293 YAVANTGN
+293 FLAAN
-301 TTATSA
+301 A
-307 SSYANSAY
+307 SVNFIALGTANSA
-315 LQANTA
+315 
-321 TTNAATADQRAV
+321 
-333 TSGVYANA
+333 GVYANA
-341 AYGVANSA
+341 GFGVANSA

-395 NTAGGGS
+395 NTGGGS
-402 GLFNSSINVATG
+402 GLFNSAINVATG
-414 YAVTNALSNAVVFS
+414 YAITSSLANAVVFS

-438 TNIGADVNA
+438 TNIGPDVNA
-447 AVTITA
+447 AVTVTA

-463 VSMFRNIPI
+463 VSLFRNIPI

-491 IIKMQAFAN
+491 IIKMQSFVN
-500 GVGANSNAH
+500 GTAASSNAH
-509 VIIVYET
+509 VTIVYET
-516 TALSSYDR
+516 TALSSFDR
-524 ATALAGTGYSNLYT
+524 ASALAGTGYSTLYT
-538 ATGSPAVLESIK
+538 ATDSPAVIESIK

-560 HAISIIWTNSSN
+560 HAISIIWTNSGN
-572 TVQGYIAKDIILPA
+572 TIQGYIAKDIILPA
-586 NSTIELCE
+586 NSTIELSE
-594 APKYM
+594 APKYL

>member
-17 TFTGAAGEITV
+17 TFAGAAGEITV

-42 AGGVPLARGN
+42 PGGVPLAREN
-52 HTQSAFDAANASV
+52 HAQSAFDAANATV
-65 TGATSAGSYANSAY
+65 TGASSAGSYANSAY

-122 NGAFAVANAKFS
+122 NGAFAAANTKFS

-164 SVEDNMIYLNANNTV
+164 SVEDNMIYLNANNTT

-192 GTYHH
+192 GSYHH

-212 YNYSPEPDASP
+212 YNYDPEPDASP

-228 HATFRI
+228 HASFRI
-234 ANLTANL
+234 ANITANL

-274 TDTWVRSA
+274 TDTWVRNA
-282 ANSASS
+282 ANAASS

-384 SSYANSAYAKA
+384 SSYANSAFAKA
-395 NTAGGGS
+395 NTGGGS
-402 GLFNSSINVATG
+402 GLFNSAINVATG
-414 YAVTNALSNAVVFS
+414 YAITSSLANAVVFT

-438 TNIGADVNA
+438 TNIGPDVNA
-447 AVTITA
+447 AVTVTA

-491 IIKMQAFAN
+491 IIRMQSFVN
-500 GVGANSNAH
+500 GTAASSNAH
-509 VIIVYET
+509 VTIVYET
-516 TALSSYDR
+516 TTLSTFDR
-524 ATALAGTGYSNLYT
+524 ATALAGTGYSTLYV
-538 ATGSPAVLESIK
+538 ASGSPAVIESIK

-572 TVQGYIAKDIILPA
+572 TIQGYIAKDIILPA

-594 APKYM
+594 APKYL
-599 YSGDKL
+599 YAGHEL

-610 YANVVSVFASAKRT
+610 YANVVSVFVSAKRT

>member
-28 DTDKKVVV
+28 DTDKKIVV
-36 VHDGSS
+36 VHDGAS

-52 HTQSAFDAANASV
+52 HAQAAFDAANATS
-65 TGATSAGSYANSAY
+65 TGTTSAGSYANSAY
-79 STANTAATNALSAGV
+79 STANTAATNATTADQRAVTSGV
-94 YANAAFLAANSAVDT
+94 YANAAFAA
-109 WVRNAANSASSYA
+109 
-122 NGAFAVANAKFS
+122 ANAKFS
-134 STGGTISGD
+134 ATGGTISGD

-155 VFQVDATNL
+155 VFNVDATNL
-164 SVEDNMIYLNANNTV
+164 NVEDNMIYLNANNTV
-179 ANPDLGFAGNYND
+179 VNPDLGFAGNYND
-192 GTYHH
+192 GAYHH
-197 AGMFRDATDGTWKFF
+197 TGMFRDATDGIWKFF
-212 YNYSPEPDASP
+212 YNYDPEPDASP
-223 YIDTS
+223 YIDTG

-259 AYTHANAAFNAANNS
+259 AYTHANAAFTAANNS
-274 TDTWVRSA
+274 VDTWVRAA

-288 YANSA
+288 YANGA
-293 YAVANTGN
+293 FLAAN
-301 TTATSA
+301 A
-307 SSYANSAY
+307 SVNFIALGTANSA
-315 LQANTA
+315 
-321 TTNAATADQRAV
+321 
-333 TSGVYANA
+333 GVYANA

-395 NTAGGGS
+395 NTGGGS
-402 GLFNSSINVATG
+402 GLFNSAINVATG
-414 YAVTNALSNAVVFS
+414 YAITSSLANAVVFS

-438 TNIGADVNA
+438 TNIGPDVNA
-447 AVTITA
+447 AVTVTA

-463 VSMFRNIPI
+463 VSLFRNIPI

-491 IIKMQAFAN
+491 IIKMQSFVN
-500 GVGANSNAH
+500 GTAASSNAH
-509 VIIVYET
+509 VTIVYET
-516 TALSSYDR
+516 TTLSSFDR
-524 ATALAGTGYSNLYT
+524 ASALADTGYSTLYT
-538 ATGSPAVLESIK
+538 ATGSPAVIESIK

-560 HAISIIWTNSSN
+560 HAISIIWTNSGN
-572 TVQGYIAKDIILPA
+572 TIQGYIAKDIILPA
-586 NSTIELCE
+586 NSTIELSE
-594 APKYM
+594 APKYL

>member
-17 TFTGAAGEITV
+17 TFAGAAGEITV

-52 HTQSAFDAANASV
+52 HAQAAFDAANATS
-65 TGATSAGSYANSAY
+65 TGTTSAGSYANSAY
-79 STANTAATNALSAGV
+79 STANTAATNATTADQRAVTSGV
-94 YANAAFLAANSAVDT
+94 YANAAFAA
-109 WVRNAANSASSYA
+109 
-122 NGAFAVANAKFS
+122 ANAKFS
-134 STGGTISGD
+134 ATGGTISGD
-143 VVVTGNLSVSGN
+143 VIVTGNLSVSGN

-192 GTYHH
+192 GSYHH
-197 AGMFRDATDGTWKFF
+197 AGMFRDATDGIWKFF
-212 YNYSPEPDASP
+212 YNYDPEPDASP
-223 YIDTS
+223 YIDTG

-259 AYTHANAAFNAANNS
+259 AYTHANAAFTAANNS
-274 TDTWVRSA
+274 VDTWVRDA

-288 YANSA
+288 YANGA
-293 YAVANTGN
+293 FLAAN
-301 TTATSA
+301 A
-307 SSYANSAY
+307 SVNFIALGTANSA
-315 LQANTA
+315 
-321 TTNAATADQRAV
+321 
-333 TSGVYANA
+333 GVYANA
-341 AYGVANSA
+341 GFGVANSA

-395 NTAGGGS
+395 NTGGGGS
-402 GLFNSSINVATG
+402 GLFNSAINVATG
-414 YAVTNALSNAVVFS
+414 YAITSSLANAVVFT
-428 ANATIYSIYV
+428 ANATIHSIYV
-438 TNIGADVNA
+438 TNIGPDVNA
-447 AVTITA
+447 AVTVTA

-463 VSMFRNIPI
+463 VSLFRNIPI

-491 IIKMQAFAN
+491 IIKMQSFVN
-500 GVGANSNAH
+500 GTAASSNAH
-509 VIIVYET
+509 VTIVYET
-516 TALSSYDR
+516 TALSSFDR
-524 ATALAGTGYSNLYT
+524 ASALAGTGYSTLYT
-538 ATGSPAVLESIK
+538 ATDSPAVIESIK

-560 HAISIIWTNSSN
+560 HAISIIWTNSGN
-572 TVQGYIAKDIILPA
+572 TIQGYIAKDIILPA
-586 NSTIELCE
+586 NSTIELSE
-594 APKYM
+594 APKYL

>member
-36 VHDGSS
+36 VHDGAS
-42 AGGVPLARGN
+42 AGGIPLARAN
-52 HTQSAFDAANASV
+52 HTQSAFDAANATS
-65 TGATSAGSYANSAY
+65 TGATSAGSYANSA
-79 STANTAATNALSAGV
+79 
-94 YANAAFLAANSAVDT
+94 FDAANNKLST
-109 WVRNAANSASSYA
+109 
-122 NGAFAVANAKFS
+122 
-134 STGGTISGD
+134 TGGTISGNM
-143 VVVTGNLSVSGN
+143 VITGNLTVSGN
-155 VFQVDATNL
+155 VFNVDATNL

-179 ANPDLGFAGNYND
+179 LNPDLGFAANYND
-192 GTYHH
+192 GAYHH
-197 AGMFRDATDGTWKFF
+197 TGMFRDATDGTWKFF
-212 YNYSPEPDASP
+212 YNYDPEPDASP
-223 YIDTS
+223 YIDTG

-249 GYDPINHTNT
+249 GYDPINHTNL
-259 AYTHANAAFNAANNS
+259 AYTHANAAFTAANNS
-274 TDTWVRSA
+274 TDSWVRDA
-282 ANSASS
+282 ANSAS
-288 YANSA
+288 A
-293 YAVANTGN
+293 
-301 TTATSA
+301 
-307 SSYANSAY
+307 
-315 LQANTA
+315 
-321 TTNAATADQRAV
+321 
-333 TSGVYANA
+333 YANA
-341 AYGVANSA
+341 GFGAANSA

-373 ANGAFSAANAA
+373 ANGAFQASNAA

-395 NTAGGGS
+395 NTGGGS

-414 YAVTNALSNAVVFS
+414 YAVTSSLANAVVFS

-438 TNIGADVNA
+438 TNIGPDVNA
-447 AVTITA
+447 AVTVTA
-453 DFTPTGSSAN
+453 DFTPTDSSAN

-491 IIKMQAFAN
+491 IIKMQSFVN
-500 GVGANSNAH
+500 GAAASSNAH
-509 VIIVYET
+509 VTIVYET
-516 TALSSYDR
+516 TALSSFDR
-524 ATALAGTGYSNLYT
+524 ATALAGTGYSTLYT
-538 ATGSPAVLESIK
+538 ATGSPAVIESIK
-550 VVNQDTAFGN
+550 IVNQDTAFGN

-572 TVQGYIAKDIILPA
+572 TIQGYIAKDIILPA

-594 APKYM
+594 APKYL

>member
-17 TFTGAAGEITV
+17 TFAGAAGEITV

-52 HTQSAFDAANASV
+52 HAQAAFDAANATS
-65 TGATSAGSYANSAY
+65 TGTTSAGSYANSAY
-79 STANTAATNALSAGV
+79 STANTAATNATTADQRAVTSGV
-94 YANAAFLAANSAVDT
+94 YANAAFAA
-109 WVRNAANSASSYA
+109 
-122 NGAFAVANAKFS
+122 ANAKFS
-134 STGGTISGD
+134 ATGGTISGD

-155 VFQVDATNL
+155 VFNVDATNL
-164 SVEDNMIYLNANNTV
+164 NVEDNMIYLNANNTV
-179 ANPDLGFAGNYND
+179 VNPDLGFAGNYND
-192 GTYHH
+192 GAYHH
-197 AGMFRDATDGTWKFF
+197 TGMFRDATDGIWKFF
-212 YNYSPEPDASP
+212 YNYDPEPDASP
-223 YIDTS
+223 YIDTG

-241 ITDVATIR
+241 ITDVATI
-249 GYDPINHTNT
+249 
-259 AYTHANAAFNAANNS
+259 ANAAFTAANNS
-274 TDTWVRSA
+274 VDTWVRAA

-288 YANSA
+288 YANGA
-293 YAVANTGN
+293 FLAAN
-301 TTATSA
+301 A
-307 SSYANSAY
+307 SVNFIALGTANSA
-315 LQANTA
+315 
-321 TTNAATADQRAV
+321 
-333 TSGVYANA
+333 GVYANA

-395 NTAGGGS
+395 NTGGGS
-402 GLFNSSINVATG
+402 GLFNSAINVATG
-414 YAVTNALSNAVVFS
+414 YAITSSLANAVVFS

-438 TNIGADVNA
+438 TNIGPDVNA
-447 AVTITA
+447 AVTVTA

-463 VSMFRNIPI
+463 VSLFRNIPI

-491 IIKMQAFAN
+491 IIKMQSFVN
-500 GVGANSNAH
+500 GTAASSNAH
-509 VIIVYET
+509 VTIVYET
-516 TALSSYDR
+516 TALSSFDR
-524 ATALAGTGYSNLYT
+524 ASALAGTGYSTLYT
-538 ATGSPAVLESIK
+538 ASGSPAVIESIK

-560 HAISIIWTNSSN
+560 HAISIIWTNSGN
-572 TVQGYIAKDIILPA
+572 TIQGYIAKDIILPA
-586 NSTIELCE
+586 NSTIELSE
-594 APKYM
+594 APKYL

>member
-17 TFTGAAGEITV
+17 TFAGAAGEITV

-52 HTQSAFDAANASV
+52 HAQAAFDAANATS
-65 TGATSAGSYANSAY
+65 TGSTSAGSYANSA
-79 STANTAATNALSAGV
+79 
-94 YANAAFLAANSAVDT
+94 FDAAN
-109 WVRNAANSASSYA
+109 N
-122 NGAFAVANAKFS
+122 KL
-134 STGGTISGD
+134 STSGGTISGNM
-143 VVVTGNLSVSGN
+143 VITGNLTVSGN

-179 ANPDLGFAGNYND
+179 ANPDLGFAANYND
-192 GTYHH
+192 GAYHH
-197 AGMFRDATDGTWKFF
+197 TGVFRDATDGTWKFF
-212 YNYSPEPDASP
+212 YNYDPEPDASP
-223 YIDTS
+223 YIDTG

-249 GYDPINHTNT
+249 GYDPINHTNA
-259 AYTHANAAFNAANNS
+259 AYSHANAAFTAANNS
-274 TDTWVRSA
+274 TDSWVRDA
-282 ANSASS
+282 ANSAS
-288 YANSA
+288 A
-293 YAVANTGN
+293 
-301 TTATSA
+301 
-307 SSYANSAY
+307 
-315 LQANTA
+315 
-321 TTNAATADQRAV
+321 
-333 TSGVYANA
+333 YANA
-341 AYGVANSA
+341 GFGAANSA

-395 NTAGGGS
+395 NTGGGGS
-402 GLFNSSINVATG
+402 GLFNSAINVATG
-414 YAVTNALSNAVVFS
+414 YAITSSLANAVVFS
-428 ANATIYSIYV
+428 ANATIHSIYV
-438 TNIGADVNA
+438 TNIGPDVNA
-447 AVTITA
+447 AVTVTA

-463 VSMFRNIPI
+463 VSLFRNIPI

-491 IIKMQAFAN
+491 IIKMQSFVN
-500 GVGANSNAH
+500 GTAASSNAH
-509 VIIVYET
+509 VTIVYET
-516 TALSSYDR
+516 TALSSFDR
-524 ATALAGTGYSNLYT
+524 ASALANTGYSTLYT
-538 ATGSPAVLESIK
+538 ATDSPAVIESIK

-560 HAISIIWTNSSN
+560 HAISIIWTNSGN
-572 TVQGYIAKDIILPA
+572 TIQGYIAKDIILPA
-586 NSTIELCE
+586 NSTIELSE
-594 APKYM
+594 APKYL
-599 YSGDKL
+599 YAGDKL

>member
-17 TFTGAAGEITV
+17 TFAGAAGEITV

-52 HTQSAFDAANASV
+52 HAQAAFDAANATS
-65 TGATSAGSYANSAY
+65 TGTTSAGSYANSAY
-79 STANTAATNALSAGV
+79 STANTAATNATTADQRAVTSGV
-94 YANAAFLAANSAVDT
+94 YANAAFAA
-109 WVRNAANSASSYA
+109 
-122 NGAFAVANAKFS
+122 ANAKFS
-134 STGGTISGD
+134 ATGGTISGD

-155 VFQVDATNL
+155 VFNVDATNL
-164 SVEDNMIYLNANNTV
+164 NVEDNMIYLNANNTV
-179 ANPDLGFAGNYND
+179 VNPDLGFAGNYND
-192 GTYHH
+192 GSYHH
-197 AGMFRDATDGTWKFF
+197 AGMFRDATDGIWKFF
-212 YNYSPEPDASP
+212 YNYDPEPDASP
-223 YIDTS
+223 YIDTA

-259 AYTHANAAFNAANNS
+259 AYTHANAAFTAANNS
-274 TDTWVRSA
+274 VDTWVRAA

-288 YANSA
+288 YANGA
-293 YAVANTGN
+293 FLAAN
-301 TTATSA
+301 A
-307 SSYANSAY
+307 SVNFIALGTANSA
-315 LQANTA
+315 
-321 TTNAATADQRAV
+321 
-333 TSGVYANA
+333 GVYANA

-395 NTAGGGS
+395 NTGGGGS
-402 GLFNSSINVATG
+402 GLFNSAINVATG
-414 YAVTNALSNAVVFS
+414 YAITSSLANAVVFT
-428 ANATIYSIYV
+428 ANATIHSIYV
-438 TNIGADVNA
+438 TNIGPDVNA
-447 AVTITA
+447 AVTVTA

-463 VSMFRNIPI
+463 VSLFRNIPI
-472 PSRSSVEMLKKPQV
+472 QSRSYVEMLKKPQV

-491 IIKMQAFAN
+491 IIKMQSFVN
-500 GVGANSNAH
+500 GTAASSNAH
-509 VIIVYET
+509 VTIVYET
-516 TALSSYDR
+516 TALSSFDR
-524 ATALAGTGYSNLYT
+524 ASALADTGYSTLYT
-538 ATGSPAVLESIK
+538 ATGSPAVIESIK

-560 HAISIIWTNSSN
+560 HAISIIWTNSGN
-572 TVQGYIAKDIILPA
+572 TIQGYIAKDIILPA
-586 NSTIELCE
+586 NSTIELSE
-594 APKYM
+594 APKYL
-599 YSGDKL
+599 YAGDKL

>member
-36 VHDGSS
+36 VHDGAS
-42 AGGVPLARGN
+42 AGGIPLARAN
-52 HTQSAFDAANASV
+52 HTQSAFDAANATS

-79 STANTAATNALSAGV
+79 STANTAATNATTADQRAVTSGA
-94 YANAAFLAANSAVDT
+94 YANSAF
-109 WVRNAANSASSYA
+109 AA
-122 NGAFAVANAKFS
+122 ANAKFS
-134 STGGTISGD
+134 ASGGTISGD

-192 GTYHH
+192 GAYHH
-197 AGMFRDATDGTWKFF
+197 AGMFRDATDGIWKFF
-212 YNYSPEPDASP
+212 YNYDPEPDASP
-223 YIDTS
+223 YIDTG

-249 GYDPINHTNT
+249 GYDPINHTNV
-259 AYTHANAAFNAANNS
+259 AYTHANAAFTAANNS

-282 ANSASS
+282 ANA
-288 YANSA
+288 
-293 YAVANTGN
+293 
-301 TTATSA
+301 A

-315 LQANTA
+315 LAANASVNFIAIGTA
-321 TTNAATADQRAV
+321 NSA
-333 TSGVYANA
+333 GVYANA

-395 NTAGGGS
+395 NTGGGS
-402 GLFNSSINVATG
+402 GLFNSAINVATG
-414 YAVTNALSNAVVFS
+414 YAITSSLANAVVFT
-428 ANATIYSIYV
+428 ANATIHSIYV
-438 TNIGADVNA
+438 TNIGPDVNA
-447 AVTITA
+447 AVTVTA

-463 VSMFRNIPI
+463 VSLFRNIPI

-491 IIKMQAFAN
+491 IIKMQSFVN
-500 GVGANSNAH
+500 GTAASSNAH
-509 VIIVYET
+509 VTIVYET
-516 TALSSYDR
+516 TALSSFDR
-524 ATALAGTGYSNLYT
+524 ASALAGTGYSTLYN
-538 ATGSPAVLESIK
+538 ASGSPAVIESIK

-560 HAISIIWTNSSN
+560 HAISIIWTNSGN
-572 TVQGYIAKDIILPA
+572 TIQGYIAKDIILPA

-594 APKYM
+594 APKYL
-599 YSGDKL
+599 YAGDEL

-610 YANVVSVFASAKRT
+610 YANVVSVFVSAKRT

>member
-36 VHDGSS
+36 VHDGAS
-42 AGGVPLARGN
+42 AGGIPLARGN
-52 HTQSAFDAANASV
+52 HAQAAFDAANTTS
-65 TGATSAGSYANSAY
+65 TGVTSAGSYANSAY
-79 STANTAATNALSAGV
+79 STANTAATNATTADQRAVTSGV
-94 YANAAFLAANSAVDT
+94 YANAAFAA
-109 WVRNAANSASSYA
+109 
-122 NGAFAVANAKFS
+122 ANAKFS
-134 STGGTISGD
+134 ATGGTISGD
-143 VVVTGNLSVSGN
+143 VIVTGNLSVSGN

-192 GTYHH
+192 GAYHH
-197 AGMFRDATDGTWKFF
+197 AGMFRDATDGIWKFF
-212 YNYSPEPDASP
+212 YNYDPEPDASP
-223 YIDTS
+223 YIDTG

-259 AYTHANAAFNAANNS
+259 AYTHANAAFTAANNS
-274 TDTWVRSA
+274 VDTWVRDA

-288 YANSA
+288 YANGA
-293 YAVANTGN
+293 FLAAN
-301 TTATSA
+301 A
-307 SSYANSAY
+307 SVNFIALGTANSA
-315 LQANTA
+315 
-321 TTNAATADQRAV
+321 
-333 TSGVYANA
+333 GVYANA

-402 GLFNSSINVATG
+402 GLFNSAINVATG
-414 YAVTNALSNAVVFS
+414 YAITSSLANAVVFT

-438 TNIGADVNA
+438 TNIGPDVNA
-447 AVTITA
+447 AVTVTA

-463 VSMFRNIPI
+463 VSLFRNIPI

-491 IIKMQAFAN
+491 IIKMQSFVN
-500 GVGANSNAH
+500 GTAASSNAH
-509 VIIVYET
+509 VTIVYET

-524 ATALAGTGYSNLYT
+524 ATALAGTGYSTLYT
-538 ATGSPAVLESIK
+538 ASGSPAVIESIK

-560 HAISIIWTNSSN
+560 HAISIIWSNSSN
-572 TVQGYIAKDIILPA
+572 TIQGYIAKDIILPA

-594 APKYM
+594 APKYL
-599 YSGDKL
+599 YAGDEL

-610 YANVVSVFASAKRT
+610 YANVVSVFVSAKRT

>member
-17 TFTGAAGEITV
+17 TFAGAAGEITV

-42 AGGVPLARGN
+42 PGGVPLARGN
-52 HTQSAFDAANASV
+52 HAQAAFDAANATS
-65 TGATSAGSYANSAY
+65 TGTTSAGSYANSAY
-79 STANTAATNALSAGV
+79 STANTAATNATTADQRAVTSGV
-94 YANAAFLAANSAVDT
+94 YANAAFAA
-109 WVRNAANSASSYA
+109 
-122 NGAFAVANAKFS
+122 ANAKFS
-134 STGGTISGD
+134 ATGGTISGD
-143 VVVTGNLSVSGN
+143 VIVTGNLSVSGN

-192 GTYHH
+192 GAYHH
-197 AGMFRDATDGTWKFF
+197 AGMFRDATDGIWKFF
-212 YNYSPEPDASP
+212 YNYDPEPDASP
-223 YIDTS
+223 YIDTG

-259 AYTHANAAFNAANNS
+259 AYTHANAAFTAANNS
-274 TDTWVRSA
+274 VDTWVRDA

-288 YANSA
+288 YANGA
-293 YAVANTGN
+293 FLAAN
-301 TTATSA
+301 A
-307 SSYANSAY
+307 SVNFIALGTANSA
-315 LQANTA
+315 
-321 TTNAATADQRAV
+321 
-333 TSGVYANA
+333 GVYANA

-402 GLFNSSINVATG
+402 GLFNSAINVATG
-414 YAVTNALSNAVVFS
+414 YAITSSLANAVVFT

-438 TNIGADVNA
+438 TNIGPDVNA
-447 AVTITA
+447 AVTVTA

-463 VSMFRNIPI
+463 VSLFRNIPI

-491 IIKMQAFAN
+491 IIKMQSFVN
-500 GVGANSNAH
+500 GTAASSNAH
-509 VIIVYET
+509 VTIVYET

-524 ATALAGTGYSNLYT
+524 ATALAGTGYSTLYT
-538 ATGSPAVLESIK
+538 ASGSPAVIESIK

-560 HAISIIWTNSSN
+560 HAISIIWSNSSN
-572 TVQGYIAKDIILPA
+572 TIQGYIAKDIILPA
-586 NSTIELCE
+586 NSTIELSE
-594 APKYM
+594 APKYL
-599 YSGDKL
+599 YAGDKL

>member
-9 RGSTVQTS
+9 RGSTLQTS
-17 TFTGAAGEITV
+17 TFAGAAGEITV

-52 HTQSAFDAANASV
+52 HAQAAFDAANATS
-65 TGATSAGSYANSAY
+65 TGSTSAGSYANSAY
-79 STANTAATNALSAGV
+79 STANTAATNATTADQRAVTSGV
-94 YANAAFLAANSAVDT
+94 YANAAFAA
-109 WVRNAANSASSYA
+109 
-122 NGAFAVANAKFS
+122 ANAKFS
-134 STGGTISGD
+134 ATGGTISGD
-143 VVVTGNLSVSGN
+143 VIVTGNLSVSGN

-179 ANPDLGFAGNYND
+179 SNPDLGFAGNYND
-192 GTYHH
+192 GSYHH
-197 AGMFRDATDGTWKFF
+197 AGMFRDATDGIWKFF
-212 YNYSPEPDASP
+212 YNYDPEPDASP
-223 YIDTS
+223 YIDTG

-259 AYTHANAAFNAANNS
+259 AYTHANAAFTAANNS
-274 TDTWVRSA
+274 VDTWVRAA

-288 YANSA
+288 YANGA
-293 YAVANTGN
+293 FLAAN
-301 TTATSA
+301 A
-307 SSYANSAY
+307 SVNFIALGTANSA
-315 LQANTA
+315 
-321 TTNAATADQRAV
+321 
-333 TSGVYANA
+333 SVYANA
-341 AYGVANSA
+341 GFGVANSA

-395 NTAGGGS
+395 NTGGGGS
-402 GLFNSSINVATG
+402 GLFNSAINVATG
-414 YAVTNALSNAVVFS
+414 YAITSSLANAVVFT
-428 ANATIYSIYV
+428 ANATIHSIYV
-438 TNIGADVNA
+438 TNIGPDVNA
-447 AVTITA
+447 AVTVTA

-463 VSMFRNIPI
+463 VSLFRNIPI

-491 IIKMQAFAN
+491 IIKMQSFVN
-500 GVGANSNAH
+500 GTAASSNAH
-509 VIIVYET
+509 VTIVYET
-516 TALSSYDR
+516 TALSSFDR
-524 ATALAGTGYSNLYT
+524 ASALAGTGYSTLYT
-538 ATGSPAVLESIK
+538 ATDSPAVIESIK

-560 HAISIIWTNSSN
+560 HAISIIWTNSGN
-572 TVQGYIAKDIILPA
+572 TIQGYIAKDIILPA

-594 APKYM
+594 APKYL
-599 YSGDKL
+599 YAGDEL

-610 YANVVSVFASAKRT
+610 FANVVSVFVSAKRT